1 MFLVS
6 LEMGGRLHM
15 PYVPYMRWGS
25 HISILAVLVCMFVIP
40 HDPSTRIP
48 PNQVGSDAMLVSRN
62 VPGWHS
68 LRPAGLARQPP
79 MPPSPFIVPPPAPGA
94 PGSEGVPAHRLATRG
109 AVLRSPRAR
118 EPMSV
123 LTLPAESPLL
133 PSNLTALMIQTKWR
147 HSRSIA
153 QLRRN
158 FRRPVEVRTTV
169 PGALAPG
176 AVSIGANGTYVFT
189 TVEALRQQHGQR
201 KHWFGDLDARATREL
216 YHELLPRHLLEDDAI
231 ELAERA
237 RLAVAARRAAR
248 LYARERALL
257 PVALSCEFY
266 DGMRTF
272 MKQGTF
278 QPGGLSEDQIW
289 QKYQNAFQGQGS
301 DVQNQIYMMV
311 LEKSCTSNAA
321 VDQLMG
327 L

>member
-1 MFLVS
+1 
-6 LEMGGRLHM
+6 M

-25 HISILAVLVCMFVIP
+25 HISIVAVLICMFVIP

-62 VPGWHS
+62 VLGWHS
-68 LRPAGLARQPP
+68 VRPAGLARQPS
-79 MPPSPFIVPPPAPGA
+79 MPPSPFLVPPPAPGA
-94 PGSEGVPAHRLATRG
+94 PGSEGVPAQWLAARG
-109 AVLRSPRAR
+109 AVLRTPRAR
-118 EPMSV
+118 EPVAV
-123 LTLPAESPLL
+123 LSLPVESSLL
-133 PSNLTALMIQTKWR
+133 PTNLTAMMIHTKWR

-153 QLRRN
+153 QLRRKI
-158 FRRPVEVRTTV
+158 RRPIGVRIVPKTLASGTV
-169 PGALAPG
+169 
-176 AVSIGANGTYVFT
+176 AVGANGTYVCT

-201 KHWFGDLDARATREL
+201 KHWYGDLDARATREL

-257 PVALSCEFY
+257 PVSLSCELY
-266 DGMRTF
+266 DGWRTF

-301 DVQNQIYMMV
+301 DAQNQIYMMV